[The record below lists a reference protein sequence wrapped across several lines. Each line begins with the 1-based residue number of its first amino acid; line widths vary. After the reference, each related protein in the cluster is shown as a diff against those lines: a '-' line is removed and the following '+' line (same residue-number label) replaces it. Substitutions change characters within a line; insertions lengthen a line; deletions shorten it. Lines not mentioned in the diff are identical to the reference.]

1 MKKTL
6 IALAALAATGA
17 AMAQSAVT
25 IYGVIDQAFTR
36 TNISG
41 GTNKNEMVSSGNVTN
56 RLGFRGTE
64 DLGGGLKAKFQI
76 ETSLAADEPGATS
89 IGDRGAWVAIAGD
102 AWGEIRLGR
111 EYNPT
116 FWNPIAFSP
125 FGTNGSGRTLA
136 HSARPLA
143 FGGAGYTGGVVSNDP
158 YIRNSNTINYILPS
172 NLGGVYGSFQY
183 AVDEKSNAYD
193 STTSPVTVTR
203 RQGETVAFRLGYKDG
218 PLDVALAYGTLKD
231 KDPVSTQL
239 KARKVNSTNLGASYD
254 FGVAKLMGSWYQ
266 EDVKDGGFTFASKT
280 IDKLTGYEIGVIVPF
295 GPGNFRAA
303 YGNVKFDAI
312 NGSDPKAD
320 KYAIGYVYPMSKR
333 TSLYTT
339 YARVSNKNG
348 ANLITNGTT
357 GAQPGRSV
365 SGVDFGITHTF

>member
-76 ETSLAADEPGATS
+76 ETSLNADEPGATS
-89 IGDRGAWVAIAGD
+89 IGNRGAWVAIAGD

-111 EYNPT
+111 DYNPT

-125 FGTNGSGRTLA
+125 FGVNGSGRTLA

-158 YIRNSNTINYILPS
+158 YIRNSNTINYILPG

-183 AVDEKSNAYD
+183 AVDEKSN
-193 STTSPVTVTR
+193 TTARV
-203 RQGETVAFRLGYKDG
+203 QGETAAFRLGYKAG

-231 KDPVSTQL
+231 KDPTKVG
-239 KARKVNSTNLGASYD
+239 KKVNSTNLGASYD

-303 YGNVKFDAI
+303 YGSVKLDALT
-312 NGSDPKAD
+312 GADPKAN
-320 KYAIGYVYPMSKR
+320 KYALGYVYPMSKR

>member
-76 ETSLAADEPGATS
+76 ETSLNADEPTDTK

-111 EYNPT
+111 DYNPT
-116 FWNPIAFSP
+116 FWNPISFSP

-136 HSARPLA
+136 HSSRPIA
-143 FGGAGYTGGVVSNDP
+143 FGNTQSGVSDSEIQGAGYRGGVAGTDP

-183 AVDEKSNAYD
+183 AVDEKSN
-193 STTSPVTVTR
+193 TETR
-203 RQGETVAFRLGYKDG
+203 VQGETAAFRLGYKAG

-231 KDPVSTQL
+231 KDPTRVGN
-239 KARKVNSTNLGASYD
+239 KVNSTNLGASYD

-266 EDVKDGGFTFASKT
+266 EDVKDGGFTYASKT

-303 YGNVKFDAI
+303 YGNVKFDAV

-348 ANLITNGTT
+348 ATLTTTGTV